1 MYSRHDFE
9 KQMNVS
15 RETLDKFITYGELLR
30 KWQKSVNLVSNKTLD
45 DLWRRHM
52 LDSAQLV
59 EYIDNKDIEIVDIG
73 SGAGFPGLVL
83 SVLGY
88 DVTMIESD
96 TKKCLFLKEV
106 IRQLSLPAVVENC
119 RIEDAQHTANLLTAR
134 ALAPLTDLLRYSEN
148 LIDADGTCLFQ
159 KGRTVEQEIIDARKD
174 GWNFDIQKYESIAS
188 EDSYVI
194 ELKNVSRETL

>member
-73 SGAGFPGLVL
+73 SGAGFPGLAL
-83 SVLGY
+83 SILGY

-106 IRQLSLPAVVENC
+106 IRQLSLFAVVENC

-159 KGRTVEQEIIDARKD
+159 KGRTAEQEIIDARKD